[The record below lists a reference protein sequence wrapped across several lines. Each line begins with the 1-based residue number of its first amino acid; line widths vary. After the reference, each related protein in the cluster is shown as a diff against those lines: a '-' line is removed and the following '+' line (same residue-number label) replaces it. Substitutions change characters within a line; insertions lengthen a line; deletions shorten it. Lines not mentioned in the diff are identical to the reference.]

1 MYIEQEVGKET
12 YQKVWHRK
20 KKGRGTDIG
29 IDVHR
34 TKGTKCLYRIV
45 PNVSMKQ
52 LINWNRTEH
61 N

>member
-34 TKGTKCLYRIV
+34 TREV
-45 PNVSMKQ
+45 QNVYTGWCPMYQ
-52 LINWNRTEH
+52 
-61 N
+61 